1 MRSSRVALLVA
12 VSALALALT
21 LLPCEAKK
29 GKIKR
34 SKQNREKLTSR
45 EEEFRTAPPVE
56 ARKRAEEAISLATE
70 TEPVTAQTNH
80 THSDGEINPDVDA
93 RENVKSQASSPHAL
107 LSNHGQVET
116 SLRHLHQSVAASAA
130 ELTVE
135 SWQNLD
141 ERLFHA
147 AHDGNVK
154 EVEALMAAGADP
166 NGFLNDNKFSALM
179 NAVCMHMILRQLHA
193 MNLPSSRFG

>member
-1 MRSSRVALLVA
+1 MGA
-12 VSALALALT
+12 
-21 LLPCEAKK
+21 
-29 GKIKR
+29 I
-34 SKQNREKLTSR
+34 
-45 EEEFRTAPPVE
+45 F
-56 ARKRAEEAISLATE
+56 ISLW
-70 TEPVTAQTNH
+70 QF
-80 THSDGEINPDVDA
+80 
-93 RENVKSQASSPHAL
+93 L
-107 LSNHGQVET
+107 L
-116 SLRHLHQSVAASAA
+116 A

-179 NAVCMHMILRQLHA
+179 NAVCMHMILRQHHA
-193 MNLPSSRFG
+193 MDLPSSRFG